1 MAKTALDCLCRKSRG
16 WRHEYS
22 GCLCHGTLY
31 WMSEYSEIA
40 QARLADLME
49 LQGKL
54 MPPATHLAKA
64 ENQAG
69 AIQSIKTIRNFFN
82 TSQWKTVIIKD
93 SDRPIGYITADAL
106 LRAQYRTQD
115 AAILV

>member
-1 MAKTALDCLCRKSRG
+1 
-16 WRHEYS
+16 
-22 GCLCHGTLY
+22 
-31 WMSEYSEIA
+31 MSEYSKIA
-40 QARLADLME
+40 QARLAELME
-49 LQGKL
+49 LQGRR

-69 AIQSIKTIRNFFN
+69 ATQSIKTIRNFFN

-93 SDRPIGYITADAL
+93 GDRLIGYITADAL
-106 LRAQYRTQD
+106 LRAQNRTQD

>member
-1 MAKTALDCLCRKSRG
+1 
-16 WRHEYS
+16 
-22 GCLCHGTLY
+22 
-31 WMSEYSEIA
+31 MSEYSKIA
-40 QARLADLME
+40 QARLAELMP

-54 MPPATHLAKA
+54 MPLAINLAKT

-69 AIQSIKTIRNFFN
+69 AIQTIKTIRNFFN

-93 SDRPIGYITADAL
+93 GDRPIGYITADAL
-106 LRAQYRTQD
+106 LRAQNRTQD